1 MSFAFRYF
9 HPNPGWSTDSA
20 GSTLTPA
27 TSLDEL
33 KELNEIVVKP
43 IPTATPAPI
52 TAPIADTVGKHCILE
67 LYACD
72 CAKLDDEDFVRA
84 ALSNAALRA
93 GATLLNLISH
103 HFQPHG
109 VTGLALLA
117 ESHISFHSWPESG
130 YAAVDVFTCGD
141 HTMPES
147 ACRVLVEEFGSRHHQ
162 LRSFRRET
170 PAMIAALE
178 RQPAAMEGVPVP
190 PR

>member
-9 HPNPGWSTDSA
+9 HPNPGWIKDPA
-20 GSTLTPA
+20 ASTLTPA
-27 TSLDEL
+27 TSLDEFA
-33 KELNEIVVKP
+33 VTP
-43 IPTATPAPI
+43 IPTAIPAPIATAI

-147 ACRVLVEEFGSRHHQ
+147 ACRVLVEEFGARHHQ

-178 RQPAAMEGVPVP
+178 RQPAVMDGLPVQ